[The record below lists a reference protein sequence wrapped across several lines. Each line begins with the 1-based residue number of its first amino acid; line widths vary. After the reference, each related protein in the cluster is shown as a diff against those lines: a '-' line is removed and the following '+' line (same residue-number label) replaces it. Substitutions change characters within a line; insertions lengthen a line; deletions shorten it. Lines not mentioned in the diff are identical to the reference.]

1 MRKKDQVR
9 SNNGRAAQAWP
20 RGLWLMEFDGA
31 IKPSGSGPVSSAD
44 GETLVRLGGEG
55 WFRAAATGR
64 SLFAFAAAWDDGLE
78 LDGLIFSS
86 GAAAC
91 LWGPGGPGRLLFSTV
106 MAPEAA
112 HRAALAARAL
122 GFGFFAYHAPPDSHH
137 FHYLRPAGG
146 RAPAGFDKRLDMFA
160 GQSSPWPEAWFEN
173 WPPRHGVSQFLIMAP
188 LDEIDGVEAEFER
201 LAPGLSLIRSS
212 SPFDDG
218 VIWLEVFAPGV
229 SKGSA
234 AARLAEKLGLENLPS
249 VALGNDYND
258 LDLLA
263 WADRAFVVADAAPSL
278 LRLYPDHIAPAGGDG
293 LKQALSALPPDFL
306 KK

>member
-1 MRKKDQVR
+1 MRKEDHLR
-9 SNNGRAAQAWP
+9 ANNGRAAQGRP
-20 RGLWLMEFDGA
+20 RGLWLMDFDGT
-31 IKPSGSGPVSSAD
+31 IKPSGGRPVSSED
-44 GETLVRLGGEG
+44 GETLNRLGGDG
-55 WFRAAATGR
+55 WFRVAATGR
-64 SLFAFAAAWDDGLE
+64 SLFAFATAWDDGME

-91 LWGPGGPGRLLFSTV
+91 LWGAGGPGRRLFSTV
-106 MAPEAA
+106 MAPKAA
-112 HRAALAARAL
+112 HRAGVGARAG

-137 FHYLRPAGG
+137 FHYLRPVRGKV
-146 RAPAGFDKRLDMFA
+146 PAGFDKRLDMFA
-160 GQSSPWPEAWFEN
+160 GQSCAWPEAWFEN
-173 WPPRHGVSQFLIMAP
+173 WPPHHAVSQFLIMVP

-201 LAPGLSLIRSS
+201 LSPGLSLIRSS

-218 VIWLEVFAPGV
+218 MIWLEIFAPGV

-234 AARLAEKLGLENLPS
+234 AARLAERLGLENVRS

-293 LKQALSALPPDFL
+293 LKQALRALPPDFL
-306 KK
+306 KT